1 MSEMKKDSNPSIGKV
16 MKQETVVKKAVKP
29 KLVIGMGAAATAD
42 PAECQ
47 AFRLAS
53 SPFPRKDH
61 GSVSK
66 VKSRN
71 QSPDRNAMVG
81 NMKPKVE
88 VVVGLQAPKW
98 SDNVQSSLDRTRK
111 SGKSENV
118 DIGVNA
124 AQAVGKSQHQVHAK
138 GCGEAAQTKL
148 NSPQE
153 FGKAGQGPIASGSM
167 KTTTGSEVFAKVLVR
182 PRFVT

>member
-88 VVVGLQAPKW
+88 VVQAPKW

-124 AQAVGKSQHQVHAK
+124 AQAVGKSQHQVHGK

-182 PRFVT
+182 LT